1 MDPRELNMAEAHKQL
16 IAPKSLEL
24 LVFCSVLIA
33 CIVIYKLF
41 GFHYS
46 FNRDT
51 WHYAYTTHN
60 IINEQIRDGCLP
72 FWNQY
77 SALGSP
83 LLMSGSIDLIFL
95 PLLLLLSVMDYMV
108 ITGFICLLAGIYF
121 MYKYLQS
128 EHFPP
133 ILALTGAVV
142 WNFNGLFLWHLH
154 EVVIHLAFMLTPVI
168 LILIKNMSSNIY
180 PVFSWLLLVAANFI
194 HLSTGRWDCVEYSVL
209 IGMFYIFIVVQYDSR
224 SKKISFFKK
233 TRLIILYFAAIIFAF
248 IVIAPFTFSYI
259 EVILNTYRNNMI
271 ATDYLSYKYFLNM
284 FLPNLNKVGSRFY
297 MPLMI
302 LPFVFLS
309 LIRIDRLKLFALVL
323 VVAHLLL
330 AYPIGLF
337 DIIRKLP
344 MHSGHVVVL
353 RTFLM
358 YSFGISILFTCG
370 LRDYLSQS
378 DKRYNRI
385 FFASGLLFLLM
396 LIITSIAKLH
406 YHNLSKLILGHHFG
420 SIVSC
425 IFILGAFVVLKDR
438 LSHSRLKAFT
448 AISVIV
454 YTVFFGTLFN
464 RNDLN
469 DGNLEVLK
477 SQYLG
482 GLEQDYVG
490 MIKSRHEKESLDY
503 RVMFQ
508 RPFHA
513 GFHEANFLESIN
525 FYTPLPSYSIGLV
538 STKVLGND
546 RCYNKIKLVPD
557 NSIFYPLSSVRYLVT
572 SGRDR
577 DEFKE
582 IKGKL
587 IYDKNDVIV
596 LEYEEVFARIR
607 FVDEYK
613 VIPSYEDSINFI
625 ANGSVGW
632 FRSKF
637 IVNEDPLIPSF
648 GGDNVPAYELLDNS
662 YSQIKIRVN
671 SAKETMMILNNAY
684 DRGWRLK
691 VDGEVRP
698 IYRVNAYFQGVKIT
712 PGTHV
717 YQFYYVPLNL
727 WLYLIISLAACCAL
741 VAVGLICSRS
751 KRAVVG

>member
-1 MDPRELNMAEAHKQL
+1 
-16 IAPKSLEL
+16 
-24 LVFCSVLIA
+24 
-33 CIVIYKLF
+33 
-41 GFHYS
+41 
-46 FNRDT
+46 
-51 WHYAYTTHN
+51 
-60 IINEQIRDGCLP
+60 
-72 FWNQY
+72 
-77 SALGSP
+77 
-83 LLMSGSIDLIFL
+83 
-95 PLLLLLSVMDYMV
+95 
-108 ITGFICLLAGIYF
+108 
-121 MYKYLQS
+121 
-128 EHFPP
+128 
-133 ILALTGAVV
+133 
-142 WNFNGLFLWHLH
+142 
-154 EVVIHLAFMLTPVI
+154 
-168 LILIKNMSSNIY
+168 
-180 PVFSWLLLVAANFI
+180 
-194 HLSTGRWDCVEYSVL
+194 
-209 IGMFYIFIVVQYDSR
+209 
-224 SKKISFFKK
+224 
-233 TRLIILYFAAIIFAF
+233 
-248 IVIAPFTFSYI
+248 
-259 EVILNTYRNNMI
+259 MI
-271 ATDYLSYKYFLNM
+271 ATEYLSFKNFLNM
-284 FLPNLNKVGSRFY
+284 FLPNINKFGSRFY

-309 LIRIDRLKLFALVL
+309 LIKIDRLKLFALVL
-323 VVAHLLL
+323 VIAHFLL

-344 MHSGHVVVL
+344 MHSGHVIVV
-353 RTFLM
+353 RTFLI
-358 YSFGISILFTCG
+358 YSFGVSILFTCG

-378 DKRYNRI
+378 DKRYNHI

-396 LIITSIAKLH
+396 LIIAGIAKLH
-406 YHNLSKLILGHHFG
+406 YHNLSKLVLGHHFG

-425 IFILGAFVVLKDR
+425 IFVLGAFVVLKAR
-438 LSHSRLKAFT
+438 LSHSRLKAFA

-469 DGNLEVLK
+469 DGNLEELR
-477 SQYLG
+477 SQYFD
-482 GLEQDYVG
+482 GLEQDYVA
-490 MIKSRHEKESLDY
+490 MIKSRNEKESLDY

-513 GFHEANFLESIN
+513 GVHEANFLESIN

-546 RCYNKIKLVPD
+546 RCYNRIKRVPD

-587 IYDKNDVIV
+587 LYDKNDVIV
-596 LEYEEVFARIR
+596 LEYEEVFERIR

-613 VIPSYEDSINFI
+613 VIPSYEDSIDFI

-648 GGDNVPAYELLDNS
+648 SGDNLPAYELLDNS
-662 YSQIKIRVN
+662 CSQIKVRVD

-691 VDGEVRP
+691 VDGEIRP
-698 IYRVNAYFQGVKIT
+698 IYRVNAYFLGVKIT
-712 PGTHV
+712 PGTHT
-717 YQFYYVPLNL
+717 YQFYYMPLNF
-727 WLYLIISLAACCAL
+727 WLYLIISLGACCVLIAI
-741 VAVGLICSRS
+741 GLIWSRS
-751 KRAVVG
+751 TRVDVGRAR